1 MKKPIYNQ
9 EKEQTPEQIRETA
22 FKSAYRKVMKYGKD
36 NGLQSVVYLKEYLE
50 KNLSI
55 AQQNKVLPNEELLK
69 AYELAIETIK
79 YNIKNPKK

>member
-1 MKKPIYNQ
+1 MKKSLKYP

-50 KNLSI
+50 KNLLI

-79 YNIKNPKK
+79 YNNKNPKK